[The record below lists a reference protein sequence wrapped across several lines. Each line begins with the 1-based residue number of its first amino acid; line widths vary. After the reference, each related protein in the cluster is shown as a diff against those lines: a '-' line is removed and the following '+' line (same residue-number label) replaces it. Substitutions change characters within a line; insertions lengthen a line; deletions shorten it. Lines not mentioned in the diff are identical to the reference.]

1 MVRVHSG
8 PLKSEYLGSQ
18 DAIAMDW
25 AIYALMGNWGI
36 YALIGGFILLIV
48 VRAKSGG

>member
-1 MVRVHSG
+1 
-8 PLKSEYLGSQ
+8 
-18 DAIAMDW
+18 MDW

>member
-1 MVRVHSG
+1 
-8 PLKSEYLGSQ
+8 
-18 DAIAMDW
+18 MDW
-25 AIYALMGNWGI
+25 AINALIGNWGL